1 MTAATIALFDH
12 DERSGLLRWLAAGVV
27 VLAVHVGMVMVYR
40 LTDWSRPVPQPQEAA
55 IMVELAPVAVA
66 PASPN
71 DVAPG
76 PEMLQSLDT
85 PPPPPPPPEPLPEL
99 YEPLPKLDT
108 PAVVTLPP
116 SELKPEP
123 PKPIEKPPEQ
133 KVEEKP
139 VEKPPEK
146 KVEPKPREIVR
157 EKKPPAPRTTAAPR
171 SDQQTARVAQAPS
184 PGRVASA
191 GPSPSWISQ
200 LMAHI
205 NRHKQYPSAAQAQ
218 RSQGTAVVAF
228 TMSRSG
234 QVLSRRIVRSS
245 GVSAL
250 DSEAL
255 AMLGRAQPLP
265 AFPSTMSQS
274 SQSFTV
280 PVNFSLR

>member
-1 MTAATIALFDH
+1 MTAATLALLDH
-12 DERSGLLRWLAAGVV
+12 DERPGLARWVAAGAV
-27 VLAVHVGMVMVYR
+27 VLAVHVGLVMVYR
-40 LTDWSRPVPQPQEAA
+40 LTDWSRPGAQPQDAA
-55 IMVELAPVAVA
+55 IMIELAPVPVA

-76 PEMLQSLDT
+76 PEMQQSLDT

-99 YEPLPKLDT
+99 FEPLPKLDT

-139 VEKPPEK
+139 PEKPVEK
-146 KVEPKPREIVR
+146 KVEEKPREIVR

-171 SDQQTARVAQAPS
+171 SDRQTAQVARAPS
-184 PGRVASA
+184 PGQVASA
-191 GPSPSWISQ
+191 APAPSWISQ

-205 NRHKQYPSAAQAQ
+205 NRHKQYPSAAQSQ
-218 RSQGTAVVAF
+218 RSSGTAVVAF

-245 GVSAL
+245 GVAAL
-250 DSEAL
+250 DGEAL
-255 AMLGRAQPLP
+255 AMLARAQPLP
-265 AFPSTMSQS
+265 SFPSTMPQA